1 MPNPSSQCACNSRDL
16 LNFPWT
22 CMSAGSVCLAANK
35 FLYLTKVEHV
45 LADLGHPLPTFWSAL
60 PNA

>member
-1 MPNPSSQCACNSRDL
+1 
-16 LNFPWT
+16 
-22 CMSAGSVCLAANK
+22 MSAGSVCLAANK

-60 PNA
+60 PNASVHLSKLSFPLQDYILDGNHV